1 MAGCH
6 VTTSL
11 CVAAMARG
19 AARCNSDVY
28 VSCDSAPAI
37 FLQISGSSA
46 EHSRDCKRAYASK
59 RVFSEFFW
67 LELRER
73 LAVSSSK
80 NSSAYCSCRN
90 SADLPASKRSV
101 INHQCNGFTAEVTGA
116 RRRSL
121 RR

>member
-37 FLQISGSSA
+37 FLQISASSA
-46 EHSRDCKRAYASK
+46 EHSRDCKHAYASK
-59 RVFSEFFW
+59 RVFSEF
-67 LELRER
+67 LVELTER
-73 LAVSSSK
+73 LAVSSHLRTRPPIVR
-80 NSSAYCSCRN
+80 AATPPTCLR
-90 SADLPASKRSV
+90 ASD
-101 INHQCNGFTAEVTGA
+101 Q
-116 RRRSL
+116 
-121 RR
+121 